1 MKAFD
6 RISGKGFQNLPV
18 FFFRIFLENDENFQ
32 RDMVDQNTDD
42 WVGKIFFFSQM
53 FFILISIS
61 SFVFGTVTNN
71 KKKIKLK
78 KFKKSKPRYLSIL
91 RLLSNS
97 SAIQRPE
104 KFTGSQP
111 RLAAISILCDWNYL
125 HSLFR
130 GSHNMTEMIKIKKNY
145 IFENYPDQVC
155 HRAISQILGFF
166 IDEVKAPE
174 WYWKSQK
181 IKNLT

>member
-6 RISGKGFQNLPV
+6 RISGNGFQNLPV

-130 GSHNMTEMIKIKKNY
+130 GSHNMTQMIKIKK
-145 IFENYPDQVC
+145 IKFSKIIP
-155 HRAISQILGFF
+155 
-166 IDEVKAPE
+166 VKFVIE
-174 WYWKSQK
+174 LFLRFWVSLSTK
-181 IKNLT
+181 

>member
-1 MKAFD
+1 MFEIEHILAVMKAFD

-18 FFFRIFLENDENFQ
+18 FFFRIFLEIDENFQ

-130 GSHNMTEMIKIKKNY
+130 GSHNMTQMIKIKK
-145 IFENYPDQVC
+145 IKFSKIIP
-155 HRAISQILGFF
+155 
-166 IDEVKAPE
+166 VKFVIE
-174 WYWKSQK
+174 LFLRFWVSLSTK
-181 IKNLT
+181 

>member
-1 MKAFD
+1 MPKDQLRDVRD
-6 RISGKGFQNLPV
+6 RTYTCSYEGIRSYLRKRFSKSIS
-18 FFFRIFLENDENFQ
+18 FFWNFLEIDENFQ

-71 KKKIKLK
+71 KKKMKSKKLK
-78 KFKKSKPRYLSIL
+78 KIKLRFFSIL

-104 KFTGSQP
+104 KFTSSQP
-111 RLAAISILCDWNYL
+111 RLAAISVLCDWNHL

-130 GSHNMTEMIKIKKNY
+130 GSHKMT
-145 IFENYPDQVC
+145 
-155 HRAISQILGFF
+155 
-166 IDEVKAPE
+166 
-174 WYWKSQK
+174 
-181 IKNLT
+181 